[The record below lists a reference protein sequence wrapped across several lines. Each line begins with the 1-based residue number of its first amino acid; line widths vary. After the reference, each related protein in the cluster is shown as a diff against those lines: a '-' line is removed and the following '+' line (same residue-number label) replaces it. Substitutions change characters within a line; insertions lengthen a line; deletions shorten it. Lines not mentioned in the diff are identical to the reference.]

1 MSFKISLQINVRK
14 GMQSESPGK
23 GIISVTQI
31 PRDDSQEREQGHRA
45 NCRRALTSNG
55 IPGIVYPWGNSV
67 HKYFV
72 HRDKREGKAHQ
83 EAAGV

>member
-1 MSFKISLQINVRK
+1 MS
-14 GMQSESPGK
+14 GK
-23 GIISVTQI
+23 GCRVSPQEKESYLSLKIPGMI
-31 PRDDSQEREQGHRA
+31 PRRGNRATGA
-45 NCRRALTSNG
+45 NCRRALTSSG
-55 IPGIVYPWGNSV
+55 IPGIVYPWGDSV